1 MMANKFKIIVL
12 ALINFTIV
20 SCDGTLGGFNT
31 VSFPV
36 SKKKIEIAFDSLY
49 TNYPEYRIPDK
60 YQEFNSWSKNGY
72 DFLDS
77 RLLYFN
83 QSPEEMYYISFVG
96 DEETFKD
103 TTHIDIAIRSVFI
116 GSKRKWL
123 KQEEFTKEEESRI
136 QTRFK
141 AEIISKLEKYTNSK
155 AKDLGY

>member
-1 MMANKFKIIVL
+1 MLSNNKTKIFL
-12 ALINFTIV
+12 LLITFLLI

-49 TNYPEYRIPDK
+49 SNYPEYRIPDK

-77 RLLYFN
+77 RLFYFK
-83 QSPEEMYYISFVG
+83 QSPEEMYYISFIG

-123 KQEEFTKEEESRI
+123 KQEEFTKDEESRI

-141 AEIISKLEKYTNSK
+141 AEIITKLEKYTNQK